1 MSKQINNKYKIP
13 LHVKNYCKQELYDYK
28 KNKNMIENITK
39 NKSQNEIITRSLLI
53 ATQRINQI
61 ENVLNSLCQEEKEI
75 VEVIFFKK
83 SSQAH
88 AELYYYISKDAYYNM
103 KNKMLYLTAIEFQ
116 LV

>member
-1 MSKQINNKYKIP
+1 
-13 LHVKNYCKQELYDYK
+13 
-28 KNKNMIENITK
+28 MIENITK
-39 NKSQNEIITRSLLI
+39 NKSQNEIITRALLI

-61 ENVLNSLCQEEKEI
+61 EKVLNSLCQEEKEI